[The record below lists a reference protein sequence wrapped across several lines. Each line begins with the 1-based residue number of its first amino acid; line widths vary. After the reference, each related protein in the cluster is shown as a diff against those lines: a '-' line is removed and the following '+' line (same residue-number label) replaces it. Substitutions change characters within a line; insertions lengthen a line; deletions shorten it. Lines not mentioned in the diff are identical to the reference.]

1 MSRSLCV
8 LHSDNRQGARF
19 TPGKAFAT
27 WMVVVLIF
35 CFPAFLLG
43 AVNNAVVKIMLNQ
56 EPKGDY
62 IVIIA
67 GDGDVLIRVQ
77 DMETL
82 GIRTPS
88 GAGQLKDGERYVSL
102 RSLAGLAYTLQEKTA
117 TLGIEANPALLENK
131 KTVELQPYRETN
143 VYYPHD
149 DSAFLN
155 YGLNYRDGSY
165 EGMYNFNLT
174 NQLGIRLG
182 DYLLLSD
189 SSFTKTRND
198 DTFVRLMSSVTN
210 DKRGDMQRLVI
221 GDFFAS
227 SGNLGSSLNMGG
239 LSFSKIY
246 GINPYFIKNLLFN
259 VTGLVSL
266 PSQADLYLNGIKT
279 QTVALTPGTFE
290 VKDLAASGANT
301 LEVVIKDAFGR
312 EQRLQYPFYSS
323 DLLLKRGLH
332 EYSYNAGF
340 LRRNLG
346 VESDDYGEFA
356 FSAFHRYGAT
366 DKATVA
372 LRTEGRHGL
381 YDVGPE
387 LIFIPWLGVMTLTEA
402 TSRNEG
408 KTGFAGL
415 LSYVYQESIFN
426 TRFMTSRF
434 SEDYITISTPATT
447 PSSMRIRDQSS
458 AGIGLNLRQYG
469 SLSADVTVTENFQK
483 QDRRTGTLAYS
494 RNLTRDVILF
504 TSYSKTRDTSTAG
517 SIYEIF
523 VSLTYN
529 FGEGRSVST
538 RDDHIRD
545 QDSESIQM
553 QQNPPVGEGYGY
565 RASLDRTRTG
575 AVTAYT
581 ANPNVQYNGRYGIYS
596 ADYRAQHTDAG
607 TSTTYQF
614 SASGAIAYVD
624 RIVGLTRPVTDSF
637 GLVKVGN
644 VEGVRVYQNNVEIGT
659 TDSEGKIFVPSL
671 GSYLDNLVSIN
682 DRDLPM
688 DVSFKETKRVVS
700 PPFRSGSC
708 IFFNAPKVQPIT
720 GMLSVKALGGTLPLE
735 FTDVTLMVN
744 GKPFTFSTGNGGEF
758 YIEQITPDDTLS
770 QTQKKASECAFRES
784 SMLTKSGTY
793 HASFTYQGKQCSFDL
808 EIPASPDLMID
819 LGVVPTCSL
828 DVAPERTLPK
838 RSAVPAEEKAAVKP
852 GADPMQADVP
862 DIVLVKPAMDKN
874 GVLTSGRDRRAV
886 AVLIRFLKDHPDYDI
901 IIQGY
906 GDRLGSDDSALD
918 RDEDGRDA

>member
-8 LHSDNRQGARF
+8 LRSDNRQGARF
-19 TPGKAFAT
+19 TPGRAFAA
-27 WMVVVLIF
+27 WMVIVFIF
-35 CFPAFLLG
+35 CFPTFLLG
-43 AVNNAVVKIMLNQ
+43 ADNNAVVKIMLNQ

-82 GIRTPS
+82 GIRNPT
-88 GAGQLKDGERYVSL
+88 GAVQLRDGERYVSL
-102 RSLAGLAYTLQEKTA
+102 RSLAGIAYTLQEKTA
-117 TLGIEANPALLENK
+117 TLDIEANPALLENK

-143 VYYPHD
+143 VYYSHD

-155 YGLNYRDGSY
+155 YGLNYRDGSS

-174 NQLGIRLG
+174 NQLGIRLE

-189 SSFTKTRND
+189 SSFTKTHSS
-198 DTFVRLMSSVTN
+198 DTFVRLMSSATH

-246 GINPYFIKNLLFN
+246 GINPYFIKNPLFN

-266 PSQADLYLNGIKT
+266 PSQADVYLNGIKT

-290 VKDLAASGANT
+290 VKDLAASGGANT

-323 DLLLKRGLH
+323 DLLLKQGLH

-340 LRRNLG
+340 LRRNFG

-366 DKATVA
+366 DNATVA

-381 YDVGPE
+381 YNVGPE
-387 LIFIPWLGVMTLTEA
+387 LIFIPRLGVMTLTEA
-402 TSRNEG
+402 TSKKEG
-408 KTGFAGL
+408 RTGFAGL
-415 LSYVYQESIFN
+415 LSYVYQGSIFN

-447 PSSMRIRDQSS
+447 PSSTRIRDQSS

-469 SLSADVTVTENFQK
+469 SLSADVTVMENFQK
-483 QDRRTGTLAYS
+483 QDRRTGTVAYS

-504 TSYSKTRDTSTAG
+504 TSYSKTRDTSIAG

-523 VSLTYN
+523 VGLTYN

-538 RDDHIRD
+538 RYDRTSD
-545 QDSESIQM
+545 QDSETIEV

-565 RASLDRTRTG
+565 RAPLNRTRTG
-575 AVTAYT
+575 DVTAYT

-596 ADYRAQHTDAG
+596 ADYWSQHTDAG
-607 TSTTYQF
+607 TATTYQL

-624 RIVGLTRPVTDSF
+624 RTVGLTRPITDSF

-659 TDSEGKIFVPSL
+659 TDSEGKIFMPSL

-688 DVSFKETKRVVS
+688 DVSFRETKRLVS
-700 PPFRSGSC
+700 PPLRSGSC
-708 IFFNAPKVQPIT
+708 IFFNAAKVQPVT
-720 GMLSVKALGGTLPLE
+720 GTLSVKARGATLPLE
-735 FTDVTLMVN
+735 FTNVTLMVG
-744 GKPFTFSTGNGGEF
+744 GKSFTFTTGNGGEF
-758 YIEQITPDDTLS
+758 YIEQIASDDTSS
-770 QTQKKASECAFRES
+770 QTQKKAPKCAFRES
-784 SMLTKSGTY
+784 SMLTKPGAY
-793 HASFTYQGKQCSFDL
+793 HASFTYQGKQCFFDL

-819 LGVVPTCSL
+819 LGVVPTCSF

-838 RSAVPAEEKAAVKP
+838 RSTVPAEEKAAVKP
-852 GADPMQADVP
+852 GAGPTQADVP
-862 DIVLVKPAMDKN
+862 DMALVKP
-874 GVLTSGRDRRAV
+874 
-886 AVLIRFLKDHPDYDI
+886 
-901 IIQGY
+901 
-906 GDRLGSDDSALD
+906 
-918 RDEDGRDA
+918 